1 MSESV
6 VIFDEIK
13 SAGRHKIGVAV
24 LNSPKSLNSLNLEM
38 CSLLDAKLQQWADDD
53 NISAIVIRGTG
64 EKAFCAGGD
73 LHSLYKGMLGSDAS
87 NPWSNQ
93 IARDFFATEYRLD
106 YRIHTYKK
114 PIICWGTGIVM
125 GGGVGLMMGASH
137 RVVTETTQLAMPEIT
152 IGLYPDVA
160 GTWMLSRLP
169 KGIGEFLAFTGSKLV
184 AADCLHYGLADRY
197 CESSSYDGLL
207 ASLASITWSDD
218 TSQHFSQVD
227 WALDENIANSANL
240 EMGSLQKNADLIR
253 CLCNRSDFKQ
263 ICNTIASFKSTTDPF
278 LARAAMNFSSGS
290 PGSARLS
297 YTLLQLARH
306 SSLADTFRREF
317 IASLHC
323 CAEPDFREGIRAL
336 LVDKDRMPNWQPSN
350 LDQANEDWVKRFLVA
365 PWPQDHAHPLAD
377 LV

>member
-1 MSESV
+1 MTA
-6 VIFDEIK
+6 VIFEEINT
-13 SAGRHKIGVAV
+13 SSTHKIGIAT
-24 LNSPKSLNSLNLEM
+24 LNSPKTLNSLNLEM
-38 CSLLDAKLQQWADDD
+38 CTLLDAKLSAWADD
-53 NISAIVIRGTG
+53 SAIAAVVIRGSG

-73 LHSLYKGMLGSDAS
+73 LHGLYKGMLESDPSDA
-87 NPWSNQ
+87 WDNQ
-93 IARDFFATEYRLD
+93 IARDFFETEYRLD
-106 YRIHTYKK
+106 YKIHTYKK
-114 PIICWGTGIVM
+114 PIICWGNGIVM
-125 GGGVGLMMGASH
+125 GGGVGLLMGASH

-197 CESSSYDGLL
+197 CESGSYDSLIS
-207 ASLASITWSDD
+207 SLAAMAWDD
-218 TSQHFSQVD
+218 NSSNHYAQVD
-227 WALDENIANSANL
+227 WVLDNNIANSASL
-240 EMGSLQKNADLIR
+240 EVGPLQKNADLIR

-297 YTLLQLARH
+297 YTLLELARH

-336 LVDKDRMPNWQPSN
+336 LVDKDRMPNWQPSS
-350 LDQANEDWVKRFLVA
+350 LDQANEAWVQRFLVA
-365 PWPQDHAHPLAD
+365 PWPKDQDHPLAD
-377 LV
+377 LD